1 MDICPSE
8 EEVVV
13 DDQQSNMLCNVLVR
27 ATHDLH
33 VNQQKS
39 RDEIEKFLKTDCQR
53 LDKSELVEKVKEDFE
68 KKIFNIFFQ
77 CEDLVERHGKD
88 IYAHVASNV
97 ELTKVCDY
105 LDNPA
110 LEVRKYDFR

>member
-8 EEVVV
+8 EKVVV
-13 DDQQSNMLCNVLVR
+13 DDQQSKMLCNVLVR

-39 RDEIEKFLKTDCQR
+39 RNEIEEFLKTDCQR

-68 KKIFNIFFQ
+68 
-77 CEDLVERHGKD
+77 
-88 IYAHVASNV
+88 
-97 ELTKVCDY
+97 
-105 LDNPA
+105 
-110 LEVRKYDFR
+110 